1 MDKKDQLKDISGVK
15 LGILGDYYAAP
26 RLAKPP
32 KIGERLKERL
42 KAADYVIVNFEGPL
56 ARPEDTAAFKTGP
69 NMRQHP
75 EALDMLSQNGIT
87 DISVANNHSWDF
99 GSAGFQRTIGE
110 ATKLG
115 LGICGLTI
123 DGFPKPLEYSGDG
136 LCIGMLAFAEH
147 EWCGPAG
154 ASPSI
159 GVIDPIL
166 MARSLARA
174 RETCDAVIV
183 LLHANNEYHQLPS
196 HGLVHHA
203 EFLIEQGASAVLV
216 HHAHVISGYRSHL
229 GRPIFFGLGNFQFAA
244 PSAKSDFYEGLYVEL
259 AIDRD
264 ANGGLSI
271 THLVEPVTTDPDDF
285 SVDLA
290 LGEAADAI
298 MRNFASLSILLE
310 SPAALAASYKEF
322 LERSAPM
329 YQDMLNPWILRGR
342 LARLV
347 GRLGVRSW
355 LRKRG
360 NYAVLLNALRCESHR
375 RALIHTLSELAEQ
388 EG

>member
-1 MDKKDQLKDISGVK
+1 MK

-32 KIGERLKERL
+32 KIGERLRERL
-42 KAADYVIVNFEGPL
+42 KAANHVIVNFEGPL
-56 ARPEDTAAFKTGP
+56 AGSDDTPAFKTGP

-75 EALDMLSQNGIT
+75 EALNMLAQNGIT

-99 GSAGFQRTIGE
+99 GSTGFRRTIDE
-110 ATKLG
+110 AMKLG

-123 DGFPKPLEYSGDG
+123 DGLPKPLEYFGNG
-136 LCIGMLAFAEH
+136 LCVGVLAFAEH
-147 EWCGPAG
+147 EWCGPTG

-159 GVIDPIL
+159 GIIDPIL
-166 MARSLARA
+166 MARSVARA
-174 RETCDAVIV
+174 QETCDAVIV

-196 HGLVHHA
+196 HGLVQHA

-216 HHAHVISGYRSHL
+216 HHAHVISGSRAYL
-229 GRPIFFGLGNFQFAA
+229 GKPIFYGLGNFQFAA
-244 PSAKSDFYEGLYVEL
+244 PSAKSDFHEGLYVEL
-259 AIDRD
+259 VIDRD
-264 ANGGLSI
+264 PNGALTI
-271 THLVEPVTTDPDDF
+271 THLVEPITTDPGDF

-290 LGEAADAI
+290 SGEAADAI
-298 MRNFASLSILLE
+298 MRDFAALSILLE
-310 SPAALAASYKEF
+310 SPAALSASYREF

-355 LRKRG
+355 LSKRV

-375 RALIHTLSELAEQ
+375 RALLHTLSELAEQ
-388 EG
+388 DG